1 MTMGVPKDELKAEA
15 LKLPAGD
22 RAELAHRLIESLEGL
37 GEGDFETAWIEEAER
52 RYAEYQKGLIT
63 ARDADAVFREARRRL
78 E

>member
-1 MTMGVPKDELKAEA
+1 MGIPKQELETEA
-15 LKLPAGD
+15 RKLPAGD
-22 RAELAHRLIESLEGL
+22 RAELAHRLIESLEGV
-37 GEGDFETAWIEEAER
+37 GEGDFEQAWIEEAER

>member
-1 MTMGVPKDELKAEA
+1 MGVPKPELETEA
-15 LKLPAGD
+15 LKLPVSA

-37 GEGDFETAWIEEAER
+37 GEDFEEAWIEEAER
-52 RYAEYQKGLIT
+52 RYAAYQKGLIT

>member
-1 MTMGVPKDELKAEA
+1 MGVPKHELETEA
-15 LKLPAGD
+15 LKLPASD

-37 GEGDFETAWIEEAER
+37 EEGDFEAAWIEEAER

>member
-1 MTMGVPKDELKAEA
+1 MRVPKDELETEA
-15 LKLPAGD
+15 LKLPASD

-37 GEGDFETAWIEEAER
+37 EERDFEAAWIEEAEL
-52 RYAEYQKGLIT
+52 RYAEYRKGLIA